1 MPELGNV
8 TVGVGDSGNA
18 APTISTDE
26 SIGGLLFDLSGFDA
40 PFSQFPQCEA
50 NFGNGQ
56 VCLVNNL
63 NEAAALGLGDNG
75 FLGGVVHYHLSS
87 FYDYVGGDAP
97 LYIAFKDCTDG
108 WEYIEDMQHLADGKI
123 FQLGVWTSQMLVQ
136 AGDQGEIGLTSLAY
150 KMEEAA
156 ELLCGKIGK
165 ASMSPV
171 PLNIILSA
179 NTCGTLGSVR
189 PNRLPDLMEVN
200 APKVSV
206 LLCQNNVSSVSA
218 IQAVLP
224 DNAPVGSIGIA
235 MAILSLAG
243 VEESVGAVANYNLNK
258 DDKFQNPA
266 IPLGSAQYL
275 PSDVDRVSLSMLSSC
290 GYIVPVEYDGRE
302 GEYFFSNDTT
312 LGGGDYGSIANNR
325 VMHKCRRALY
335 SVLLPYVNSH
345 YLFDSSGRMSQ
356 SSASF
361 IISDIG
367 RVLDGVMVN
376 KMGQGQISGRE
387 IEVSDTGDSANDD
400 TLIVKLTITP
410 AGYNEQIVEAVST

>member
-8 TVGVGDSGNA
+8 TVGVGDSGNV

-50 NFGNGQ
+50 SFGNGQ

-63 NEAAALGLGDNG
+63 NEAAALGLGDND
-75 FLGGVVHYHLSS
+75 FLGGVVYYHLSS
-87 FYDYVGGDAP
+87 FYDYIGGDAP

-108 WEYIEDMQHLADGKI
+108 WEYIEEMQHLANGKI

-136 AGDQGEIGLTSLAY
+136 AGDQGAIGLTSLAY

-156 ELLCGKIGK
+156 ELLCGKIGR

-171 PLNIILSA
+171 PLNIVLSA
-179 NTCGTLGSVR
+179 NTCGALGNVR
-189 PNRLPDLMEVN
+189 PNR
-200 APKVSV
+200 
-206 LLCQNNVSSVSA
+206 
-218 IQAVLP
+218 
-224 DNAPVGSIGIA
+224 
-235 MAILSLAG
+235 
-243 VEESVGAVANYNLNK
+243 VEESMGAVATYNLNK
-258 DDKFQNPA
+258 DDKFQNPV

-275 PSDVDRVSLSMLSSC
+275 PSDVDRVSLSMLSSY

-302 GEYFFSNDTT
+302 GECFFSNDTT
-312 LGGGDYGSIANNR
+312 LGGGDYSSIANNR

-345 YLFDSSGRMSQ
+345 YLFDTSGRMSQ
-356 SSASF
+356 SSASI

-400 TLIVKLTITP
+400 TIIVQLTITP